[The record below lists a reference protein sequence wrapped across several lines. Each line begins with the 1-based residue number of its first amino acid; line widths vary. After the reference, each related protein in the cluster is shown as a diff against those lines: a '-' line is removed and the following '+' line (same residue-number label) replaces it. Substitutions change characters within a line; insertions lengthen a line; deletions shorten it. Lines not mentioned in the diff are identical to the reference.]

1 MLIYVNDRYA
11 LKTIDEAKW
20 VRGGELG
27 YPHVLCRKN
36 ISRIFLASEFFLVI
50 GDMLPILKIPKKL
63 LLQFSLREII
73 NGLDYIASPGGRRSP
88 VVACWASDHWVAS
101 SNPLRGKFRH

>member
-27 YPHVLCRKN
+27 YPHVLCRKK
-36 ISRIFLASEFFLVI
+36 IPRIFLASEFFLVI
-50 GDMLPILKIPKKL
+50 GDMLPILKLPKKL
-63 LLQFSLREII
+63 LLQFFLQFAHFYVKWL
-73 NGLDYIASPGGRRSP
+73 GL
-88 VVACWASDHWVAS
+88 VVDGESYRPTLH
-101 SNPLRGKFRH
+101 